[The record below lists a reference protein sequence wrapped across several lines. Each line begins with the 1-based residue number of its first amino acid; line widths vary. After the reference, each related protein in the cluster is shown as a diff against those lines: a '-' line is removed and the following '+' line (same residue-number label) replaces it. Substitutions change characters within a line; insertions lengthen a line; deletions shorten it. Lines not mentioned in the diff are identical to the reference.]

1 MDIKRL
7 AKTYSPTRVMGA
19 LRRRGTAYIRK
30 LQYHPGRTRTLENA
44 VLFETHRGSMVG
56 CNPLDIFWELQKEHP
71 EIKCYWAVGKGVEA
85 PAGSVAV
92 RFGSGAYLKALATS
106 KYLVNNTNFPWY
118 FRKVPGQVYLQTWHG
133 TPLKRLARD
142 IATNYLTKSY
152 LDTMDREASFW
163 DYLITP
169 NEFCTHIL
177 PNAFGYSGQVI
188 ESGYPRNDRLT
199 TATAKDRQRIRE
211 SIGVADPSTILVMY
225 APTWRDFKR
234 TATGKW
240 DTVNFMDPNI
250 KLPDGFQMMFRGHSN
265 TIDAHSAKVAG
276 NAIDVT
282 TYPDVTDL
290 YIAADVLVTDFSS
303 VMFDYTVTG
312 KPIMFLAPDLE
323 RYRAE
328 RGFYFD
334 FEAEAPGPILN
345 SDTEVLSSLL
355 KLDAIANQYLD
366 KYRAWQKKF
375 NDLEDGK
382 ASKRVVER
390 VWGK

>member
-1 MDIKRL
+1 MDLKRI

-19 LRRRGTAYIRK
+19 LRRRGSAYIRK
-30 LQYHPGRTRTLENA
+30 LQYHPGRASLVQNA
-44 VLFETHRGSMVG
+44 VLFESHRGSMVG
-56 CNPLDIFWELQKEHP
+56 CNPLDVFLELRSSHP
-71 EIKCYWAVGKGVEA
+71 ELKFFWAVGKGVDA
-85 PAGSVAV
+85 PEGSTAV
-92 RFGSGAYLKALATS
+92 PFGSTAYLRALATS
-106 KYLVNNTNFPWY
+106 KYLVNNSNFPWF

-142 IATNYLTKSY
+142 ISTNYLTKSY
-152 LDTMDREASFW
+152 LDTMDREASYW

-169 NEFCTHIL
+169 NEFCSHIL
-177 PNAFGYSGQVI
+177 PNAFGFSGEVI

-199 TATAKDRQRIRE
+199 TATGSDRQRIRE
-211 SIGVADPSTILVMY
+211 SLGVRDPSVNLVLY

-240 DTVNFMDPNI
+240 DTVNFMDPEI
-250 KLPDGFQMMFRGHSN
+250 ELPEGFKMMFRGHSN
-265 TIDAHSAKVAG
+265 TIEAHTTKVAG

-290 YIAADVLVTDFSS
+290 YLAADVLVTDYSS

-312 KPIMFLAPDLE
+312 KPILFLAPDLD

-334 FEAEAPGPILN
+334 FESEAPGPILN
-345 SDTEVLSSLL
+345 SDFELLATLMRIDEVS
-355 KLDAIANQYLD
+355 NQYLD
-366 KYRAWQKKF
+366 KYRAWQRKF
-375 NDLEDGK
+375 NGLEDGS
-382 ASKRVVER
+382 AAKRVVKR
-390 VWGK
+390 VWG

>member
-1 MDIKRL
+1 MDVKRL
-7 AKTYSPTRVMGA
+7 IKTYSPTRVMGA
-19 LRRRGTAYIRK
+19 LRRRGSAYIRK
-30 LQYHPGRTRTLENA
+30 LQYHPGRTKQLESA
-44 VLFETHRGSMVG
+44 VLFESHRGSMVG
-56 CNPLDIFWELQKEHP
+56 CNPLDIFLELKATHP
-71 EIKCYWAVGKGVEA
+71 ELKFYWAVGKGIAAPEGSQAVE
-85 PAGSVAV
+85 
-92 RFGSGAYLKALATS
+92 FGTGPYLRALATS
-106 KYLVNNTNFPWY
+106 KWLVNNTNFPWY
-118 FRKVPGQVYLQTWHG
+118 FRKVEGQVYLQTWHG

-152 LDTMDREASFW
+152 LDTMDREAGYW

-169 NEFCTHIL
+169 NEFCTVIL
-177 PNAFGYSGQVI
+177 PNAFGFNAQVI

-199 TATAKDRQRIRE
+199 TSTAKDRQRIRE
-211 SIGVADPSTILVMY
+211 SLGVSDPSVNLVLY

-250 KLPDGFQMMFRGHSN
+250 ELPDGFKMMFRGHSN

-290 YIAADVLVTDFSS
+290 YIAADVLITDYSS

-334 FEAEAPGPILN
+334 FENEAPGPILQDD
-345 SDTEVLSSLL
+345 SEVLAALPR
-355 KLDAIANQYLD
+355 LDAISNQYLD
-366 KYRAWQKKF
+366 KYRAWQQKF

-382 ASKRVVER
+382 AAKRVVKR
-390 VWGK
+390 VWG